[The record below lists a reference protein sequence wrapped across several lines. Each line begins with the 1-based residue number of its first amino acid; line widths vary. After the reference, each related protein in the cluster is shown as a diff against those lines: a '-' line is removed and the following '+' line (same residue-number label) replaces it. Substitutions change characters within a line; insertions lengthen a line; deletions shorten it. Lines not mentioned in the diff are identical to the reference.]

1 MQVLFQIKLP
11 AIVKKK
17 EDHYL
22 SSCPILDVHSQ
33 GDTEKQAL
41 EHLTEALRLFFTS
54 CFERGILEEVMRNC
68 GFEPMKGIAKSVPFP
83 SRYKSI
89 EVPLPFKISPSACHV

>member
-1 MQVLFQIKLP
+1 VQVLIHINLP

-41 EHLTEALRLFFTS
+41 DHLKEALRLFFTS
-54 CFERGILEEVMRNC
+54 CFERGTLDEVMRNC
-68 GFEPMKGIAKSVPFP
+68 GFKPIGGIAKKVPFP